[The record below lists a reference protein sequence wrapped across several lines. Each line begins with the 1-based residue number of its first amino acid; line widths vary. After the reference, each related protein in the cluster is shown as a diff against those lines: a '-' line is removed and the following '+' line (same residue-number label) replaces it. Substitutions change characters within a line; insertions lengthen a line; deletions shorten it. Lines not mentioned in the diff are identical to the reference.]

1 MKVYLDYGDGQLEVD
16 LPDGAAVIEPQETE
30 PLRDPAAALLRALRE
45 PISGPPLHQLV
56 RPGDHVAISVCDGTR
71 PQPREVMLKAIL
83 SELTHYGAAQRVTV
97 LIASGTHRLGTS
109 DEIRRMLGEE
119 VLRACEV
126 ISHDCRETS
135 QLLPM
140 GTVAGDVPVA
150 LNRSW
155 VEADVRI
162 STGLMEP
169 HSFAGFSGGPKM
181 IAPGLAA
188 LETVLAL
195 HNARRISDP
204 RATWGIVEG
213 NPVHDAIRAVAATA
227 PPTFSVDVLLDSRQN
242 ITHVFSG
249 ELFAMHSRACDVAR
263 QVSMRSVS
271 RRFPLVITSSSGYPL
286 DQNLQQAL
294 KGVSAAAEIVTD
306 GGTIVCAAECRN
318 GLENE
323 ELYTSLFQSNEDARD
338 VNARILHSDTV
349 IPDQWGVQLQT
360 RVQERARV
368 LVKTSGVTPAQLRIA
383 HLEGIDDINA
393 FVRTELKRDP
403 KLPIAVLPSGSQ
415 CIPLLV

>member
-1 MKVYLDYGDGQLEVD
+1 MKVYLDYGDGRLEVD
-16 LPDGAAVIEPQETE
+16 LPDDATVIEPQETK

-45 PISGPPLHQLV
+45 PISGPPLHELV
-56 RPGDHVAISVCDGTR
+56 RPGDRVAISVCDGTR
-71 PQPREVMLKAIL
+71 PQPREVMLGAIL
-83 SELTHYGAAQRVTV
+83 SELTDHGAAEDVTV

-109 DEIRRMLGEE
+109 DEIRTMLGEE
-119 VLRACEV
+119 VLRRCQV
-126 ISHDCRETS
+126 ICHDCRETG

-150 LNRSW
+150 LNRTW

-162 STGLMEP
+162 SLGLMEP

-195 HNARRISDP
+195 HNARRIGDP
-204 RATWGIVEG
+204 RATWGVVEG
-213 NPVHDAIRAVAATA
+213 NPVHDAIRATAATA
-227 PPTFSVDVLLDSRQN
+227 PPAFSVDVLLDSRQR

-249 ELFAMHSRACDVAR
+249 ELFAMHARACEVAR
-263 QVSMRSVS
+263 RLTMRRVP

-318 GLENE
+318 GLPNE
-323 ELYTSLFQSNEDARD
+323 QLYTGVLQVSEDIRD
-338 VNARILHSDTV
+338 AHARILKADSV
-349 IPDQWGVQLQT
+349 IPDQWQVQLQAQ
-360 RVQERARV
+360 VQERARV
-368 LVKTSGVTPAQLRIA
+368 LVKTYGVTPAQLRVA
-383 HLEGIDDINA
+383 HLEGMDDINA
-393 FVRTELKRDP
+393 FVRTELERNP
-403 KLPIAVLPSGSQ
+403 TLPIAVLPSGSQ
-415 CIPLLV
+415 CIPFVG